1 MTKKKRSL
9 KRRVSLRSKKALSSK
24 LTLEQ
29 VVEAAQAAGAH
40 VTFSLVP
47 HEAAPV
53 AVPAPEPA
61 PEPEKPKHGIPSP
74 QWPGT
79 PHCRSIMAYDA
90 DDKAIAKEFKS
101 EPSSRWVITPY
112 RIVERSQFFS
122 PKPAHTPE
130 GEQVETVNPS

>member
-1 MTKKKRSL
+1 MKRKHSL

-29 VVEAAQAAGAH
+29 VVEAAHAAGAH

-47 HEAAPV
+47 HEAPAPAPV
-53 AVPAPEPA
+53 AVPAPV
-61 PEPEKPKHGIPSP
+61 PEPEKSKHGIPSP
-74 QWPGT
+74 QWPGDPT
-79 PHCRSIMAYDA
+79 CRSIMAYDA
-90 DDKAIAKEFKS
+90 DDAAIAKEFKS
-101 EPSSRWVITPY
+101 EPTSRWVITPY

-122 PKPAHTPE
+122 PKPARTPE